1 VVIVDCDMRRPTCHN
16 AVGVPNSPGLVQCL
30 TGRIALQEA
39 ILAVPGVANLNV
51 IPCGPI
57 PPNPAEILSSPLAGE
72 LLIKLRTEFDY
83 VLVDSPPLLSV
94 ADGRILA
101 TLTDAAVLVA
111 RAFETPYDI
120 VRRARALLYSA
131 DARILGVALNG
142 VDMRQDAY
150 GGIPAAYRQGYGYA
164 HGYGSNG
171 DQAALGEDA
180 AVGKRDELSL

>member
-1 VVIVDCDMRRPTCHN
+1 MRRPSCHRSL
-16 AVGVPNSPGLVQCL
+16 GVQNNPGFVQCL
-30 TGRIALQEA
+30 TGRVALREA
-39 ILAVPGVANLNV
+39 ILAVPGVENLSV

-72 LLIKLRTEFDY
+72 LLKKLRSEFDY

-94 ADGRILA
+94 ADSRILA

-131 DARILGVALNG
+131 NARLLGVALNG
-142 VDMRQDAY
+142 VGIRQDAY
-150 GGIPAAYRQGYGYA
+150 GGVHAAYRQGLGYA

-171 DQAALGEDA
+171 DHGVVDDGVALGKGD
-180 AVGKRDELSL
+180 RLSS